1 MADPKYAA
9 LFLAEGREHLR
20 ACNQLLLEWER
31 TPGASEPV
39 NGLFRAIHN
48 IKGMAATL
56 GYGAVADLAHRAENV
71 LDTIR
76 GGRTTITP
84 DLIQLLFRTVDA
96 LEKAVE
102 GAAAGKGEPSARL
115 LASLDRA
122 GPGGQEADRRT
133 DGQADRDSSP
143 PVAASVADVEA
154 GARTGVAARLPA
166 RPPARPTGHLVGV
179 IIRSGTP
186 MRGARALLA
195 LRRVEAFGK
204 ITALRPPAT
213 AFEREDFDGRFSFHL
228 RTDTAPA
235 DIEMAIRAAGEVEAV
250 AFDANVAVEAEG
262 PVVAA
267 RQIRVDLRRLDA
279 MMKLVGELVVA
290 RNRLLDLAR
299 GDDTE
304 LQEVAGSVSRLVGGL
319 QTEVVA
325 ARMTPVS
332 DVFDRF
338 PRLVRDLAR
347 DLGKQIRF
355 EMEGGAIELDR
366 SILDELGDPLLHLI
380 RNAADHGLEPAEDR
394 QTAGKP
400 AEGRIL
406 LSAVR
411 ERRTVAIRVSDD
423 GRGIDRAAV
432 LARAKRDGLADAA
445 VEILTDDVLL
455 RVLSRPG
462 FTTARRVSGISGRGV
477 GVEVA
482 LARARALG
490 GSLEVQTEQGRGT
503 TFTLRVP
510 LTLAIVRA
518 LLAQAGEER
527 YAVPLAYVA
536 ETVEFDPRAV
546 TALRSREALVVR
558 DRVIPTVHLRD
569 LVAAKGN
576 GLPVRRP
583 TIILEVGERRTAL
596 VVDALLGQQDIV
608 IEPFDAPRGLP
619 SYLGGATILADG
631 APALILDAAA
641 LV

>member
-1 MADPKYAA
+1 MADSKYAA
-9 LFLAEGREHLR
+9 LFLAESREHLR
-20 ACNQLLLEWER
+20 SCNGLLLEWER
-31 TPGASEPV
+31 TPAASEPV

-56 GYGAVADLAHRAENV
+56 GYTAVADLAHRSENV
-71 LDTIR
+71 LDAVR
-76 GGRTTITP
+76 SGRASGTP
-84 DLIQLLFRTVDA
+84 ELIQLLFKSVDA

-102 GAAAGKGEPSARL
+102 GAQSGKGEPSAKL
-115 LASLDRA
+115 LAALDKAAGSLEKPAAEAPPSAVPGSPAPSGSA
-122 GPGGQEADRRT
+122 GGGT
-133 DGQADRDSSP
+133 
-143 PVAASVADVEA
+143 A
-154 GARTGVAARLPA
+154 GMA
-166 RPPARPTGHLVGV
+166 RPPIRAPAAPAGHLVGV
-179 IIRSGTP
+179 TIRSGAP

-204 ITALRPPAT
+204 VTALRPT
-213 AFEREDFDGRFSFHL
+213 AVALEREDFDGRFSFHL
-228 RTDTAPA
+228 RTGAETAA
-235 DIEMAIRAAGEVEAV
+235 IEGAIRSAGDVERV
-250 AFDANVAVEAEG
+250 AFDADVAVETEG

-267 RQIRVDLRRLDA
+267 RQIRIDLHRLDV

-290 RNRLLDLAR
+290 RNRMLELMRGAEAEQAELA
-299 GDDTE
+299 GN
-304 LQEVAGSVSRLVGGL
+304 VSRLVSDL
-319 QTEVVA
+319 QTQVVA

-332 DVFDRF
+332 EVFDRF

-355 EMEGGAIELDR
+355 EMEGGSIELDR

-380 RNAADHGLEPAEDR
+380 RNAADHGLESPEER
-394 QTAGKP
+394 QAAGKP
-400 AEGRIL
+400 PEGKIL

-411 ERRTVAIRVSDD
+411 ERRTVAIRVTDD
-423 GRGIDRAAV
+423 GRGIDREVV
-432 LARAKRDGLADAA
+432 LANAKRDGLADPAA
-445 VEILTDDVLL
+445 EVLTDDVLL
-455 RVLSRPG
+455 RVLARPG
-462 FTTARRVSGISGRGV
+462 FTTARQVSGISGRGV

-482 LARARALG
+482 FARARALG
-490 GSLEVQTEQGRGT
+490 GSLEVQTEAGRGT

-536 ETVEFDPRAV
+536 ETVEFDPQAV
-546 TALRSREALVVR
+546 TALRTREAVVVR

-569 LVAAKGN
+569 LVAAKADGV
-576 GLPVRRP
+576 PPRRP

-596 VVDALLGQQDIV
+596 VVDGLLGQQDIV

-619 SYLGGATILADG
+619 PYLGGATILADG